1 MPYQAWTGIPAH
13 DLGYD
18 LENALT
24 IVSFGAPLLD
34 GWGIPGRFTKLW
46 AEKAAGSTDP
56 QLRLIQIETAFSRTA
71 ARAWRWMPIR
81 EGSESALASGLAGV
95 LLNQK
100 LVPAQGPI
108 PQVRL
113 TDVAAETGL
122 SIDTIRDL
130 AHLLVERRPALVI
143 ARDENPAV
151 AALNVLLGAVGARG
165 GIVRRPSSLQQKTL
179 DASALPKTRAV
190 VIDASVRWDFVPEAG
205 VETFR
210 FAAWDGGSMAG
221 DWLLPAPT
229 FLEDLTDVP
238 SAPTSGSQTYAVA
251 PALVK
256 NAVDLQSA
264 AQFLTNHDARLVPVD
279 KLIHARCE
287 DIFRKRSGNICGRE
301 THPVRQFATVQKLE
315 EELWQGAVWVA
326 EPSSPDNLRVELT
339 EWPTATPVN
348 PTATWTT
355 AWPAPVLPP
364 LASKLYIE
372 SALREAPGRNV

>member
-1 MPYQAWTGIPAH
+1 
-13 DLGYD
+13 
-18 LENALT
+18 
-24 IVSFGAPLLD
+24 
-34 GWGIPGRFTKLW
+34 
-46 AEKAAGSTDP
+46 
-56 QLRLIQIETAFSRTA
+56 
-71 ARAWRWMPIR
+71 
-81 EGSESALASGLAGV
+81 
-95 LLNQK
+95 
-100 LVPAQGPI
+100 
-108 PQVRL
+108 
-113 TDVAAETGL
+113 
-122 SIDTIRDL
+122 
-130 AHLLVERRPALVI
+130 
-143 ARDENPAV
+143 
-151 AALNVLLGAVGARG
+151 
-165 GIVRRPSSLQQKTL
+165 
-179 DASALPKTRAV
+179 
-190 VIDASVRWDFVPEAG
+190 VIDASVRWDFVPEVG
-205 VETFR
+205 GETFR
-210 FAAWDGGSMAG
+210 FAAWDGGSMPA

-256 NAVDLQSA
+256 NAADLQSA